1 MFALSHNKLSFQTVK
16 SNTVSNP
23 LKACNINKAIG
34 IENISGKFLKDGA
47 NVLAIKLYHFL
58 KDCKLKKLKPL
69 YRYYE
74 TDHTSNNI

>member
-47 NVLAIKLYHFL
+47 NVLAIQITQICNLSIKLYHFL
-58 KDCKLKKLKPL
+58 KDCKLRKFKPL
-69 YRYYE
+69 YRY
-74 TDHTSNNI
+74 